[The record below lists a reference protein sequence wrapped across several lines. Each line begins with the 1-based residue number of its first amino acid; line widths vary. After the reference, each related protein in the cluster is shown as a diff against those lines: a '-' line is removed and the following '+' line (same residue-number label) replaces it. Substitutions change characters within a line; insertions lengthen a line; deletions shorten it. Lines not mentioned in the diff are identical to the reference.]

1 MKSLQPEGRVH
12 NGLPASACFYL
23 PLVAGLVV
31 DPEEVFPKV
40 PVEITPHGMDVIG
53 TILCVVELN
62 EEGGGLYAVI
72 MRVPLIDA
80 ARPGE
85 VDVPTGFF
93 DLPFALFRQLRWH
106 IAGVLLQ

>member
-1 MKSLQPEGRVH
+1 M
-12 NGLPASACFYL
+12 AD
-23 PLVAGLVV
+23 LVV

-53 TILCVVELN
+53 TILRVVKFN
-62 EEGGGLYAVI
+62 EKGGGLYAVI
-72 MRVPLIDA
+72 MWVPLVDA

-85 VDVPTGFF
+85 VDVPASLF

-106 IAGVLLQ
+106 IAGVLLH